1 MKSQIWLYIPQT
13 LDQNPLFRVD
23 YSLYSQQQ
31 LRNILK
37 HWIVDEAVRRKYV
50 EGITIDGA
58 ESKDLDDAIWA
69 ERTQKWYVVFI
80 HISDVTEAIKI
91 YSPLDL
97 EALKRTTSIYRKERV
112 LNMFPP
118 ELANDLLSLDEN
130 GKKLTLSMQIE
141 LDFQWN
147 IVYYD
152 VFESQFKNQKRYDY
166 ETFLDDFNNPDADF
180 HDSLHLMYEI
190 AKKRRNYRSLSWAT
204 LDLDETDR
212 RISLWEKTQKLH
224 HSEKWISKILIEEFM
239 ILANICSAKLMF
251 QNQINGI
258 FRAHDSED
266 ERAYYTLLK
275 KYHTWL
281 ALDDYTHFTSP
292 IRRYADDVV
301 HRVLKMVYLRW
312 LPNPYAKAE
321 IHDIAKHINVSRQ
334 VIELIWWQIDTESK
348 SVEKIQRLKNQWE
361 KISTSSFTKDIREN
375 KAIKWKK
382 LPQVL
387 RQEIL
392 NDIQRWN
399 KADWAWSV
407 GVFLLSN
414 EDEIKQALYK
424 KIVLEWVF
432 FPKSILNIF
441 NECHV
446 FDGEKN
452 NRLFQVEEVRTQTQ
466 IHITF
471 FYRWEQ
477 IFSVSDNLFSKN
489 EKDNTGKLRKK
500 VVKKIFE
507 HFLEPKLRIETK

>member
-1 MKSQIWLYIPQT
+1 
-13 LDQNPLFRVD
+13 
-23 YSLYSQQQ
+23 
-31 LRNILK
+31 
-37 HWIVDEAVRRKYV
+37 
-50 EGITIDGA
+50 
-58 ESKDLDDAIWA
+58 
-69 ERTQKWYVVFI
+69 
-80 HISDVTEAIKI
+80 
-91 YSPLDL
+91 
-97 EALKRTTSIYRKERV
+97 
-112 LNMFPP
+112 
-118 ELANDLLSLDEN
+118 
-130 GKKLTLSMQIE
+130 
-141 LDFQWN
+141 
-147 IVYYD
+147 
-152 VFESQFKNQKRYDY
+152 
-166 ETFLDDFNNPDADF
+166 
-180 HDSLHLMYEI
+180 
-190 AKKRRNYRSLSWAT
+190 
-204 LDLDETDR
+204 
-212 RISLWEKTQKLH
+212 
-224 HSEKWISKILIEEFM
+224 
-239 ILANICSAKLMF
+239 
-251 QNQINGI
+251 
-258 FRAHDSED
+258 
-266 ERAYYTLLK
+266 
-275 KYHTWL
+275 
-281 ALDDYTHFTSP
+281 
-292 IRRYADDVV
+292 
-301 HRVLKMVYLRW
+301 MVYLRW